1 MNQDINDKSPMFLP
15 LVNGYQLNQQV
26 VRLYQLQDQI
36 GSGGYGFVMSAIH
49 RETQKSVAVKFIYK
63 HKLPAQFNGPDDIPS
78 EVSILKQIKHPT
90 VIEYIDSY
98 QDEMY
103 HYLIMELYGCEWPSS
118 HQASDDSN
126 SEDSSCESDT
136 FSVTPPSL
144 CQDYP
149 MRRRNSSDLFECIE
163 SHTKLSESQTQNII
177 RQLVQCMSDLSDL
190 GIYHRD
196 IKDENI
202 VVDSNFQVKLVDF
215 GSAIQIPSDLPDR
228 DQFTMNKFHGT
239 ITFASPEILL
249 GLNYKPEPAEVWS
262 LGILLFTL
270 LYGQVPFA
278 NSTQVIS
285 GNWRRPAKE
294 PNCSHSCLDLLD
306 GMLKNNPQKRLS
318 IKSILHHPWL
328 QVKCEQ
334 PA

>member
-1 MNQDINDKSPMFLP
+1 
-15 LVNGYQLNQQV
+15 
-26 VRLYQLQDQI
+26 
-36 GSGGYGFVMSAIH
+36 MSAIH
-49 RETQKSVAVKFIYK
+49 RETKKSVAVKFIYK
-63 HKLPAQFNGPDDIPS
+63 YKLPAQFNGPENTPN
-78 EVSILKQIKHPT
+78 EVSILKQINHPT

-98 QDEMY
+98 QDDVY
-103 HYLIMELYGCEWPSS
+103 HYLIMELYGCEWSS
-118 HQASDDSN
+118 PQQTSDDSS
-126 SEDSSCESDT
+126 SEGSSSSSSESDGLPA
-136 FSVTPPSL
+136 TPPPL

-149 MRRRNSSDLFECIE
+149 MRRRSSSDLFECIE
-163 SHTKLSESQTQNII
+163 SHTKLSESQTQKII

-215 GSAIQIPSDLPDR
+215 GSAIQIPSDFPDR

-239 ITFASPEILL
+239 ISFASPEILL

-285 GNWRRPAKE
+285 GIWRRPTKE
-294 PNCSHSCLDLLD
+294 PNCSDSCLDLLN

-318 IKSILHHPWL
+318 IKDILHHPWL
-328 QVKCEQ
+328 QI
-334 PA
+334 

>member
-1 MNQDINDKSPMFLP
+1 MS
-15 LVNGYQLNQQV
+15 GYQLNQQFT
-26 VRLYQLQDQI
+26 RLYQLEDQI

-49 RETQKSVAVKFIYK
+49 RETKKSVAVKFIYK
-63 HKLPAQFNGPDDIPS
+63 YKLPAQFNGPENTPN
-78 EVSILKQIKHPT
+78 EVSILKQINHPT

-98 QDEMY
+98 QDDVY
-103 HYLIMELYGCEWPSS
+103 HYLIMELYGCE
-118 HQASDDSN
+118 
-126 SEDSSCESDT
+126 C
-136 FSVTPPSL
+136 
-144 CQDYP
+144 
-149 MRRRNSSDLFECIE
+149 SSDLFECIE
-163 SHTKLSESQTQNII
+163 SHTKLSESQTQKII

-215 GSAIQIPSDLPDR
+215 GSAIQIPSDFPDR

-239 ITFASPEILL
+239 ISFASPEILL

-285 GNWRRPAKE
+285 GIWRRPTKE
-294 PNCSHSCLDLLD
+294 PNCSDSCLDLLN

-318 IKSILHHPWL
+318 IKDILHHPWL
-328 QVKCEQ
+328 QI
-334 PA
+334 

>member
-1 MNQDINDKSPMFLP
+1 MNQDISDKSLMPLP
-15 LVNGYQLNQQV
+15 LTNGYQLNQQFS
-26 VRLYQLQDQI
+26 RSYQLEDQI

-49 RETQKSVAVKFIYK
+49 RETKKNVAVKFIYK
-63 HKLPAQFNGPDDIPS
+63 HKLPAHFHGQDNIPS
-78 EVSILKQIKHPT
+78 EISILKQINHPT

-98 QDEMY
+98 QDDVY
-103 HYLIMELYGCEWPSS
+103 HYLIMELYGCEWSS
-118 HQASDDSN
+118 SQQTSDDSN
-126 SEDSSCESDT
+126 SEGSSCESDT
-136 FSVTPPSL
+136 SPATPPSL
-144 CQDYP
+144 FEGYP
-149 MRRRNSSDLFECIE
+149 MRRRSSSDLFECIE
-163 SHTKLSESQTQNII
+163 SHTKLSELHTRKII

-215 GSAIQIPSDLPDR
+215 GSAIQIPSDFPDR

-239 ITFASPEILL
+239 ISFASPEILL

-262 LGILLFTL
+262 LGVLLFTL

-285 GNWRRPAKE
+285 GNWRRPTKE
-294 PNCSHSCLDLLD
+294 PNCSDSCLDLLS

-318 IKSILHHPWL
+318 IKDILHHPWL
-328 QVKCEQ
+328 QI
-334 PA
+334 